1 MAANLEN
8 ENPPGPAHARPIKTL
23 HQFIRNPIGVLTNL
37 AKENGDISY
46 FKLGRQRVYL
56 INDPNLIEQILIRDH
71 SNFTKGRRAQIAK
84 GLLGEGLVT
93 SEGEFHRRQRKM
105 IQPILLPKQIR
116 KYGEIMAN
124 FSSRMSSSWSAG
136 SVLDIQKEMMQL
148 TLLVISKSVLN
159 YDVQSEVQSIGKA
172 LNVCRTYSK
181 RLQSPLGQVLNKVP
195 ILPRVRGAVKAKN
208 ELNSIVYG
216 LIKKR
221 REDMLKNSNDN
232 KVDDLLT
239 KLLEASNHESY
250 DNHCNSR
257 LEMMS
262 DQQVRDEVMTI
273 FLAGHETTA
282 NALTWTFYLLSQN
295 TKIEAKIHEE
305 LDDVLDPIDKITSVA
320 DIQWLHYTEKVFIES
335 MRLYP
340 PVWLIGRTVN
350 SEYVVSKYAI
360 PAGSSLLMSQY
371 IMHHDSRYYS

>member
-1 MAANLEN
+1 
-8 ENPPGPAHARPIKTL
+8 
-23 HQFIRNPIGVLTNL
+23 
-37 AKENGDISY
+37 
-46 FKLGRQRVYL
+46 
-56 INDPNLIEQILIRDH
+56 
-71 SNFTKGRRAQIAK
+71 
-84 GLLGEGLVT
+84 
-93 SEGEFHRRQRKM
+93 
-105 IQPILLPKQIR
+105 
-116 KYGEIMAN
+116 
-124 FSSRMSSSWSAG
+124 MS
-136 SVLDIQKEMMQL
+136 L
-148 TLLVISKSVLN
+148 
-159 YDVQSEVQSIGKA
+159 
-172 LNVCRTYSK
+172 
-181 RLQSPLGQVLNKVP
+181 
-195 ILPRVRGAVKAKN
+195 
-208 ELNSIVYG
+208 
-216 LIKKR
+216 
-221 REDMLKNSNDN
+221 
-232 KVDDLLT
+232 

-350 SEYVVSKYAI
+350 SKYAISKYAI
-360 PAGSSLLMSQY
+360 PAGSLLLMSQY
-371 IMHHDSRYYS
+371 IMHHDSHYYKQPEQFQPDRWTLEFKNSLPRFAYFPFGGGIRGCIGETFAWMEGILTIASISRRWKLRTVDNQRVELDAGITLRPKYGMKMKIRSR

>member
-1 MAANLEN
+1 MPNIFKAA
-8 ENPPGPAHARPIKTL
+8 
-23 HQFIRNPIGVLTNL
+23 
-37 AKENGDISY
+37 
-46 FKLGRQRVYL
+46 
-56 INDPNLIEQILIRDH
+56 
-71 SNFTKGRRAQIAK
+71 
-84 GLLGEGLVT
+84 
-93 SEGEFHRRQRKM
+93 
-105 IQPILLPKQIR
+105 
-116 KYGEIMAN
+116 
-124 FSSRMSSSWSAG
+124 
-136 SVLDIQKEMMQL
+136 
-148 TLLVISKSVLN
+148 
-159 YDVQSEVQSIGKA
+159 
-172 LNVCRTYSK
+172 
-181 RLQSPLGQVLNKVP
+181 LQSPLGQVLNKVP

-239 KLLEASNHESY
+239 KLLEASNHEYY

-257 LEMMS
+257 FEMMS

-340 PVWLIGRTVN
+340 PLWLIGRTVN

-360 PAGSSLLMSQY
+360 PAGSSLLISQY

>member
-1 MAANLEN
+1 M
-8 ENPPGPAHARPIKTL
+8 
-23 HQFIRNPIGVLTNL
+23 
-37 AKENGDISY
+37 
-46 FKLGRQRVYL
+46 
-56 INDPNLIEQILIRDH
+56 
-71 SNFTKGRRAQIAK
+71 
-84 GLLGEGLVT
+84 
-93 SEGEFHRRQRKM
+93 
-105 IQPILLPKQIR
+105 
-116 KYGEIMAN
+116 
-124 FSSRMSSSWSAG
+124 
-136 SVLDIQKEMMQL
+136 
-148 TLLVISKSVLN
+148 
-159 YDVQSEVQSIGKA
+159 QSEVQSIGKA

-239 KLLEASNHESY
+239 KLLEASNHEYY

-262 DQQVRDEVMTI
+262 DQQVSDEVMTI

-295 TKIEAKIHEE
+295 TKIDAKIHEE

-340 PVWLIGRTVN
+340 PLWLIGRTVN

>member
-1 MAANLEN
+1 MPNIFKAA
-8 ENPPGPAHARPIKTL
+8 
-23 HQFIRNPIGVLTNL
+23 
-37 AKENGDISY
+37 
-46 FKLGRQRVYL
+46 
-56 INDPNLIEQILIRDH
+56 
-71 SNFTKGRRAQIAK
+71 
-84 GLLGEGLVT
+84 
-93 SEGEFHRRQRKM
+93 
-105 IQPILLPKQIR
+105 
-116 KYGEIMAN
+116 
-124 FSSRMSSSWSAG
+124 
-136 SVLDIQKEMMQL
+136 
-148 TLLVISKSVLN
+148 
-159 YDVQSEVQSIGKA
+159 
-172 LNVCRTYSK
+172 
-181 RLQSPLGQVLNKVP
+181 LQSPLGQVLNKVP